1 MLKIYSVSV
10 SMILLCSVFFSCERE
25 DSNVGEMPNTATAL
39 METPEKEIQNKTII
53 TETETVPTLL
63 TVESTPTAVR
73 KDLPSE
79 KSIPKLDKP
88 ATTLLSAHEKKMTT
102 VEVVKVLKPSVVQI
116 LTGRIV
122 PGAFAQA
129 TPRSGVGSGIVLDK
143 EGHILTNNH
152 VVKSANEISATLSD
166 GRTYKAAVVGTDP
179 RTDLAVVKISA
190 AKLIPARIG
199 ESSELQVGEDVI
211 AVGHALGLKGGP
223 TVSKGVISA
232 LERTIDVDPQ
242 TSMVDLIQT
251 DASINP
257 GNSGGPLANSNGEVI
272 GVNTAII
279 KGSNGIGFA
288 INIDDARTVVS
299 QLIEY
304 GKVTRGFLG
313 ISPFNVTDSLVK
325 QMQLPVSTGIIAARV
340 IEGFPAKEAGMRVE
354 DVIVMMNQQEIQ
366 NNGDLSK
373 FLIEHLPG
381 ESIEIK
387 FYRNGKLMT
396 REIILSESP

>member
-1 MLKIYSVSV
+1 MCI
-10 SMILLCSVFFSCERE
+10 R
-25 DSNVGEMPNTATAL
+25 D
-39 METPEKEIQNKTII
+39 
-53 TETETVPTLL
+53 
-63 TVESTPTAVR
+63 R
-73 KDLPSE
+73 
-79 KSIPKLDKP
+79 
-88 ATTLLSAHEKKMTT
+88 
-102 VEVVKVLKPSVVQI
+102 
-116 LTGRIV
+116 
-122 PGAFAQA
+122 
-129 TPRSGVGSGIVLDK
+129 
-143 EGHILTNNH
+143 
-152 VVKSANEISATLSD
+152 
-166 GRTYKAAVVGTDP
+166 
-179 RTDLAVVKISA
+179 
-190 AKLIPARIG
+190 
-199 ESSELQVGEDVI
+199 
-211 AVGHALGLKGGP
+211 LKGGP

-257 GNSGGPLANSNGEVI
+257 GNSGGPLANSGGEVI

-288 INIDDARTVVS
+288 INIDDAQIVVS
-299 QLIEY
+299 QLIEF

-325 QMQLPVSTGIIAARV
+325 QLQLPVSTGIIVARV
-340 IEGFPAKEAGMRVE
+340 IDGFPAKKAGMRVE

-396 REIILSESP
+396 REIVLSESP

>member
-1 MLKIYSVSV
+1 MLKTYSPLVA
-10 SMILLCSVFFSCERE
+10 MLLLSLVIFSCGRE
-25 DSNVGEMPNTATAL
+25 NSNVEATPDSATTL
-39 METPEKEIQNKTII
+39 MNISEKEIQNKTII
-53 TETETVPTLL
+53 TETETDSDSSPVKSVPTD
-63 TVESTPTAVR
+63 VQ
-73 KDLPSE
+73 KDMPRE
-79 KSIPKLDKP
+79 NVTQKLEKP
-88 ATTLLSAHEKKMTT
+88 AATFLSEQDEEMTT
-102 VEVVKVLKPSVVQI
+102 VQVVKILKPSVVQI

-143 EGHILTNNH
+143 DGHILTNNH

-166 GRTYKAAVVGTDP
+166 GRTYKASVVGTDP
-179 RTDLAVVKISA
+179 RTDLAVVKINA

-199 ESSELQVGEDVI
+199 ASSELQVGEEVI

-257 GNSGGPLANSNGEVI
+257 GNSGGPLANSGGEVI

-288 INIDDARTVVS
+288 INIDDAQIVVS
-299 QLIEY
+299 QLIEF

-325 QMQLPVSTGIIAARV
+325 QLQLPVSTGIIVARV
-340 IEGFPAKEAGMRVE
+340 IDGFPAKKAGMRVE

-396 REIILSESP
+396 REIVLSESP

>member
-25 DSNVGEMPNTATAL
+25 DLNVGEMPNTATAL

-63 TVESTPTAVR
+63 TAESTPTAIGKNV
-73 KDLPSE
+73 PIE
-79 KSIPKLDKP
+79 KVIPKLTKP
-88 ATTLLSAHEKKMTT
+88 AATFLSVHEEKMTT

-325 QMQLPVSTGIIAARV
+325 QMQLPVSTGIIVARV
-340 IEGFPAKEAGMRVE
+340 IDGFPAKKAGMRVE

>member
-25 DSNVGEMPNTATAL
+25 DLNVGEMPNTATAL
-39 METPEKEIQNKTII
+39 METSEKKIQNKTII

-325 QMQLPVSTGIIAARV
+325 QMQLPVSTGIIVARV

>member
-1 MLKIYSVSV
+1 MLKTYSPLVA
-10 SMILLCSVFFSCERE
+10 MLLLSLVIFSCGRE
-25 DSNVGEMPNTATAL
+25 NSNVEATPDSATAL
-39 METPEKEIQNKTII
+39 MDISEKEIQNKTII
-53 TETETVPTLL
+53 TETETLSDSSPVKSVPTD
-63 TVESTPTAVR
+63 VQ
-73 KDLPSE
+73 KDMPRE
-79 KSIPKLDKP
+79 NVTPKLEKP
-88 ATTLLSAHEKKMTT
+88 AATFLSEQDEEMTT
-102 VEVVKVLKPSVVQI
+102 VQVVKILKPSVVQI

-143 EGHILTNNH
+143 DGHILTNNH

-166 GRTYKAAVVGTDP
+166 GRTYKASVVGTDP

-199 ESSELQVGEDVI
+199 ESSELQVGEEVI

-257 GNSGGPLANSNGEVI
+257 GNSGGPLANSGGEVI

-288 INIDDARTVVS
+288 INIDDAQIVVS
-299 QLIEY
+299 QLIEF
-304 GKVTRGFLG
+304 GKVSRGFLG

-325 QMQLPVSTGIIAARV
+325 QLQLPVSTGIIVARV
-340 IEGFPAKEAGMRVE
+340 IDGFPAKKAGMRVE

-381 ESIEIK
+381 KSVEIK

-396 REIILSESP
+396 REIVLSESP

>member
-25 DSNVGEMPNTATAL
+25 DLNVGEMPNTATAL

-63 TVESTPTAVR
+63 TAESTPTAIGKNV
-73 KDLPSE
+73 PIE
-79 KSIPKLDKP
+79 KVIPKLTRP
-88 ATTLLSAHEKKMTT
+88 AATFLSVHEEKMTT

-325 QMQLPVSTGIIAARV
+325 QMQLPVSTGIIVARV
-340 IEGFPAKEAGMRVE
+340 IDGFPAKKAGMRVE

>member
-10 SMILLCSVFFSCERE
+10 SMILLCSVLFSCERE
-25 DSNVGEMPNTATAL
+25 DLNVGEMPNTATAL

-53 TETETVPTLL
+53 TEAETVPTLL
-63 TVESTPTAVR
+63 TAESTPTAIGKNV
-73 KDLPSE
+73 PIE
-79 KSIPKLDKP
+79 KVIPKLTRP
-88 ATTLLSAHEKKMTT
+88 AATFLSVHEEKMTT

-325 QMQLPVSTGIIAARV
+325 QMQLPVSTGIIVARV
-340 IEGFPAKEAGMRVE
+340 IDGFPAKKAGMRVD

-381 ESIEIK
+381 EPIEIK

>member
-25 DSNVGEMPNTATAL
+25 DLNVGEMPNTATAL

-53 TETETVPTLL
+53 TETETVSTLL
-63 TVESTPTAVR
+63 TAESTPTAIGKNV
-73 KDLPSE
+73 PIE
-79 KSIPKLDKP
+79 KVIPKLTRP
-88 ATTLLSAHEKKMTT
+88 AATFLSVHEEKMTT

-325 QMQLPVSTGIIAARV
+325 QMQLPVSTGIIVARV
-340 IEGFPAKEAGMRVE
+340 IDGFPAKKAGMRVE

>member
-1 MLKIYSVSV
+1 MLKTYSPLVA
-10 SMILLCSVFFSCERE
+10 MLLLSLVIFSCGRE
-25 DSNVGEMPNTATAL
+25 NSNVEATPDSATAL
-39 METPEKEIQNKTII
+39 MDISEKEIQNKTII
-53 TETETVPTLL
+53 TETETLSDSSPVKSVPTDVQKDMPRENVTPKL
-63 TVESTPTAVR
+63 EKPTATF
-73 KDLPSE
+73 LSE
-79 KSIPKLDKP
+79 QDD
-88 ATTLLSAHEKKMTT
+88 EMTT
-102 VEVVKVLKPSVVQI
+102 VQVVKILKPSVVQI

-143 EGHILTNNH
+143 DGHILTNNH

-166 GRTYKAAVVGTDP
+166 GRTYKASVVGTDP

-199 ESSELQVGEDVI
+199 ESSELQVGEEVI

-242 TSMVDLIQT
+242 KSMVDLIQT

-257 GNSGGPLANSNGEVI
+257 GNSGGPLANSGGEVI

-288 INIDDARTVVS
+288 INIDDAQIVVS
-299 QLIEY
+299 QLIEF

-325 QMQLPVSTGIIAARV
+325 QLQLPVSTGIIVARV
-340 IEGFPAKEAGMRVE
+340 IDGFPAKKAGMRVE

-396 REIILSESP
+396 REIVLSESP

>member
-1 MLKIYSVSV
+1 MSRTYRI
-10 SMILLCSVFFSCERE
+10 IA
-25 DSNVGEMPNTATAL
+25 ATAL
-39 METPEKEIQNKTII
+39 LCLIIFACGKGGPIVSEKLSIARSVAETSKDEIQDKAVISKTEVVSSLPIAK
-53 TETETVPTLL
+53 PTPASIKKLI
-63 TVESTPTAVR
+63 SKIKP
-73 KDLPSE
+73 PS
-79 KSIPKLDKP
+79 
-88 ATTLLSAHEKKMTT
+88 ATSLLSHGEKLTT

-129 TPRSGVGSGIVLDK
+129 TPRSGIGSGIILDK
-143 EGHILTNNH
+143 EGHVLTNNH
-152 VVKSANEISATLSD
+152 VVKSAVEISATLSD
-166 GRTYKAAVVGTDP
+166 GRTYKATVVGTDP
-179 RTDLAVVKISA
+179 RTDLAVVKINA

-199 ESSELQVGEDVI
+199 ESSNLEVGEDVI

-232 LERTIDVDPQ
+232 LERTIDVDAQ

-257 GNSGGPLANSNGEVI
+257 GNSGGPLANSDGEVI

-288 INIDDARTVVS
+288 INIDDAQTVVT
-299 QLIEY
+299 QLIEF

-325 QMQLPVSTGIIAARV
+325 QMQLPVSTGIIIARV
-340 IEGFPAKEAGMRVE
+340 IDEYPAKKAGMRVE

-366 NNGDLSK
+366 NTGDLSK

-381 ESIEIK
+381 ESIEVK

-396 REIILSESP
+396 REIVLSESP

>member
-25 DSNVGEMPNTATAL
+25 DLKVGEMPNTATAL

-53 TETETVPTLL
+53 TETETVPTVL
-63 TVESTPTAVR
+63 TAESTPTAIR
-73 KDLPSE
+73 KNVPIV
-79 KSIPKLDKP
+79 KVIPKLTRP
-88 ATTLLSAHEKKMTT
+88 AATFLSVHEEKMTT

-325 QMQLPVSTGIIAARV
+325 QMQLPVSTGIIVARV
-340 IEGFPAKEAGMRVE
+340 IDGFPAKKAGMRVE

-396 REIILSESP
+396 REIILSEAP

>member
-25 DSNVGEMPNTATAL
+25 DLNVGEMPNTATAL

-63 TVESTPTAVR
+63 TAESTRTAIGKNV
-73 KDLPSE
+73 PIE
-79 KSIPKLDKP
+79 KVIPKLTRP
-88 ATTLLSAHEKKMTT
+88 AATFLSVHEEKMTT

-152 VVKSANEISATLSD
+152 VVKSASEISATLSD

-325 QMQLPVSTGIIAARV
+325 QMQLPVSTGIIVARV
-340 IEGFPAKEAGMRVE
+340 IDGFPAKKAGMRVE

>member
-1 MLKIYSVSV
+1 MWKVSNTLFVILCLSMVFLSCVNENSTSKELINPSVLS
-10 SMILLCSVFFSCERE
+10 SEKTEKHILNKTTFL
-25 DSNVGEMPNTATAL
+25 
-39 METPEKEIQNKTII
+39 TPETLD
-53 TETETVPTLL
+53 ETVDSSNSLEL
-63 TVESTPTAVR
+63 ESELKKETIRSKLVVPIAVS
-73 KDLPSE
+73 LASESE
-79 KSIPKLDKP
+79 KL
-88 ATTLLSAHEKKMTT
+88 TT
-102 VEVVKVLKPSVVQI
+102 VEVVKELKPSVVQI

-122 PGAFAQA
+122 PGAFGG
-129 TPRSGVGSGIVLDK
+129 TIPRSGVGSGIVLDK
-143 EGHILTNNH
+143 QGHILTNNH
-152 VVKSANEISATLSD
+152 VVKSAADISVTLSD
-166 GRTYKAAVVGTDP
+166 GRSYKAEIVGTDP
-179 RTDLAVVKISA
+179 RTDLAVVKIQA

-199 ESSELQVGEDVI
+199 KSSKLQVGEEVI
-211 AVGHALGLKGGP
+211 AVGHALGLRGGP

-242 TSMVDLIQT
+242 TSMVDLVQT

-288 INIDDARTVVS
+288 INIDDAQIVVS
-299 QLIEY
+299 QLIEF
-304 GKVTRGFLG
+304 GKVNRGFLG

-325 QMQLPVSTGIIAARV
+325 QMQLPVTTGIIVARV
-340 IEGFPAKEAGMRVE
+340 IDGFPAQEAGMRIE

-381 ESIEIK
+381 ESVEIK

>member
-25 DSNVGEMPNTATAL
+25 DLKVGEMPNTATAL

-63 TVESTPTAVR
+63 TAESTPTAIGKNV
-73 KDLPSE
+73 PIE
-79 KSIPKLDKP
+79 KVIPKLTRP
-88 ATTLLSAHEKKMTT
+88 AATFLSVHEEKMTT

-325 QMQLPVSTGIIAARV
+325 QMQLPVSTGIIVARV
-340 IEGFPAKEAGMRVE
+340 IDGFPAKKAGMRVE

>member
-25 DSNVGEMPNTATAL
+25 DLNVGEMPNTATAL

-63 TVESTPTAVR
+63 TAESTPTAIGKNV
-73 KDLPSE
+73 PIE
-79 KSIPKLDKP
+79 KVIPKLTRP
-88 ATTLLSAHEKKMTT
+88 AATFLSVHEEKMTT

-232 LERTIDVDPQ
+232 LERTIDVDSQ

-325 QMQLPVSTGIIAARV
+325 QMQLPVSTGIIVARV
-340 IEGFPAKEAGMRVE
+340 IDGFPAKKAGMRVE

>member
-25 DSNVGEMPNTATAL
+25 DLNVGEMPNTATAL

-63 TVESTPTAVR
+63 TAESTPTAIGKNV
-73 KDLPSE
+73 PIE
-79 KSIPKLDKP
+79 KVIPKLTRP
-88 ATTLLSAHEKKMTT
+88 AATFLSVHEEKMTT

-223 TVSKGVISA
+223 PVSKGVISA

-299 QLIEY
+299 QLIVY

-325 QMQLPVSTGIIAARV
+325 QMQLPVSTGIIVARV
-340 IEGFPAKEAGMRVE
+340 IDGFPAKKAGMRVE